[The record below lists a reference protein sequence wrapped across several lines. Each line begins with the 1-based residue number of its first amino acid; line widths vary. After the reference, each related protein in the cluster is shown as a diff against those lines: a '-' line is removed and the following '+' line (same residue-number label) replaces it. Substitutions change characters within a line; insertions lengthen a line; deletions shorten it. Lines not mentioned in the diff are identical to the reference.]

1 VTQSTLR
8 IVGTFWSLDAQLA
21 YRRHFP
27 AINWNRSYS
36 LYEGLLAPW
45 YNKNVSQDFAD
56 QRAWLSA
63 ILARE
68 AGLQEVVQLVGPDA
82 LQDAERMVIEAGRM
96 IREFY
101 LQQSAFSEVD
111 ASCSLE
117 KAYGMIKAIRAFY
130 EASLEGLQRGMTIDE
145 ILNLP
150 QNEQIARFK
159 EVPND
164 KFADSLRQF
173 MDGLKQTFA
182 GAAEKVTAAGTAGRG
197 QAAGG
202 EGSRQGTGAPAGARQ
217 AAGGPRQGT
226 SGDGRRS

>member
-1 VTQSTLR
+1 
-8 IVGTFWSLDAQLA
+8 
-21 YRRHFP
+21 
-27 AINWNRSYS
+27 
-36 LYEGLLAPW
+36 
-45 YNKNVSQDFAD
+45 
-56 QRAWLSA
+56 
-63 ILARE
+63 
-68 AGLQEVVQLVGPDA
+68 
-82 LQDAERMVIEAGRM
+82 M

-117 KAYGMIKAIRAFY
+117 KAYGMITAIRAFY

-164 KFADSLRQF
+164 KFAEVQRQF

-182 GAAEKVTAAGTAGRG
+182 RAGEKAAAA
-197 QAAGG
+197 AAP
-202 EGSRQGTGAPAGARQ
+202 S
-217 AAGGPRQGT
+217 